1 MSSLSKHVIHQPKPF
16 RQLIIVTVVAILTFS
31 VQWLVQQTQ
40 STKAQQHIQQLED
53 ENKALAENSKTS
65 ILASKQHYSQ
75 KLALEQATTKQ
86 LQLQISS
93 LQEQVLT
100 LNKELLFYQTVTQGN
115 SSSKLQIRELDL
127 RADPNRADIIR
138 YRIVMTQGKKINKP
152 ITGTINVLMNSDNK
166 GTAEQYA
173 IEQHQLN
180 LRHVQVLEGQIK
192 IEDDTTPLTLTVDL
206 IQNKKITLSRTFDW
220 QLTSDN

>member
-16 RQLIIVTVVAILTFS
+16 RQLIIVILVAILTFS
-31 VQWLVQQTQ
+31 VQWFVQQTQ
-40 STKAQQHIQQLED
+40 STTDQQHIQQLED

-65 ILASKQHYSQ
+65 TLASKQHYSQ
-75 KLALEQATTKQ
+75 KLALEQATTAQ
-86 LQLQISS
+86 LQVQISS

-127 RADPNRADIIR
+127 RADPSRADIVR

-166 GTAEQYA
+166 GTAEQYT
-173 IEQHQLN
+173 IEQHPLS

-220 QLTSDN
+220 QLASDN